1 MERGAKETKLE
12 NVRARHLFPPPSQ
25 LENCKGGRFS
35 AVTEYE
41 ESICDTPSYEALEDI
56 VENCALSPR
65 PVSDRNQG
73 SSEIAK
79 GASQPVDH
87 NVFADGG
94 VLRSAQKRDLARL
107 PNPLATGSEAESLTN
122 RDPAFL
128 SLTDDQK
135 ASSALANDLYE
146 EVIDILVFILDV

>member
-1 MERGAKETKLE
+1 MERGAKESKLE
-12 NVRARHLFPPPSQ
+12 NVRARHLLPPPNQ
-25 LENCKGGRFS
+25 LENCKGERFS
-35 AVTEYE
+35 VGTEYE
-41 ESICDTPSYEALEDI
+41 ESMCDTASYEALEDI
-56 VENCALSPR
+56 ENCALSPTLS
-65 PVSDRNQG
+65 VSDRNQG

-87 NVFADGG
+87 NLFADGG
-94 VLRSAQKRDLARL
+94 ELRSAQNRDLARF
-107 PNPLATGSEAESLTN
+107 PLATGSEAGSLTN

-146 EVIDILVFILDV
+146 EVIDFLVLILDV

>member
-12 NVRARHLFPPPSQ
+12 NVRARHILSPPNQ
-25 LENCKGGRFS
+25 LENCKGGRLS
-35 AVTEYE
+35 VVTEYE
-41 ESICDTPSYEALEDI
+41 ESMCDTSSYKALEDI
-56 VENCALSPR
+56 ENCALSPR
-65 PVSDRNQG
+65 PVSNRNQG

-79 GASQPVDH
+79 GASQPVGH
-87 NVFADGG
+87 NLFADGG
-94 VLRSAQKRDLARL
+94 ELRSAQKRDLARF
-107 PNPLATGSEAESLTN
+107 PLATGSEAGSLTN

>member
-12 NVRARHLFPPPSQ
+12 NVRARHLLPPPNQ
-25 LENCKGGRFS
+25 LENFKGERFS
-35 AVTEYE
+35 VVTEYE
-41 ESICDTPSYEALEDI
+41 ESMCDTPSYEALEDI
-56 VENCALSPR
+56 ENCALSPR

-94 VLRSAQKRDLARL
+94 ELRSAQKRDLARL
-107 PNPLATGSEAESLTN
+107 PNPLATGSESGSLTN

-146 EVIDILVFILDV
+146 EVIDILVLSLDV

>member
-12 NVRARHLFPPPSQ
+12 NVRARHLLPPPNQ
-25 LENCKGGRFS
+25 LENCKGERFS
-35 AVTEYE
+35 VGTEYE
-41 ESICDTPSYEALEDI
+41 ESMCDTASYEALEDI
-56 VENCALSPR
+56 ENCALSPT

-87 NVFADGG
+87 NLFADGG
-94 VLRSAQKRDLARL
+94 ELRSAQKRDLARL
-107 PNPLATGSEAESLTN
+107 PLAGSLTN
-122 RDPAFL
+122 RVPAFL

-146 EVIDILVFILDV
+146 EVIDFLVLILDV

>member
-1 MERGAKETKLE
+1 MEREAKETKLE
-12 NVRARHLFPPPSQ
+12 NVRARHLLSPPNQ

-35 AVTEYE
+35 VVTEYE

-87 NVFADGG
+87 NLFADGG
-94 VLRSAQKRDLARL
+94 ELRSAQNRDLARL
-107 PNPLATGSEAESLTN
+107 PNPLATGSEAGSLTN
-122 RDPAFL
+122 RNPAFL

-146 EVIDILVFILDV
+146 EVIDIFVLILDV

>member
-12 NVRARHLFPPPSQ
+12 NVRARHLLPPPNQ
-25 LENCKGGRFS
+25 LENCKGERFS
-35 AVTEYE
+35 VGTEYE
-41 ESICDTPSYEALEDI
+41 ESMCDTASYEALEDI
-56 VENCALSPR
+56 ENCALSPR

-94 VLRSAQKRDLARL
+94 ELRSAQKRDLARL
-107 PNPLATGSEAESLTN
+107 PNPLATGSEAGSLTN

-146 EVIDILVFILDV
+146 EVIDILVLILDV

>member
-12 NVRARHLFPPPSQ
+12 NVRARHLLPPPNQ
-25 LENCKGGRFS
+25 LENCKGERFS
-35 AVTEYE
+35 VGTEYE
-41 ESICDTPSYEALEDI
+41 ESMCDTASYEALEDI
-56 VENCALSPR
+56 ENCALSPT

-79 GASQPVDH
+79 GASQPFDH

-94 VLRSAQKRDLARL
+94 ELRSAQNRDLARL
-107 PNPLATGSEAESLTN
+107 PNLLATGREAGSLTN
-122 RDPAFL
+122 RDCAFL

-146 EVIDILVFILDV
+146 EVIDIFVLILDV

>member
-1 MERGAKETKLE
+1 MERGAKESKLE
-12 NVRARHLFPPPSQ
+12 NVRARHLLPPPNQ
-25 LENCKGGRFS
+25 LENCKGERFS
-35 AVTEYE
+35 VGTEYE
-41 ESICDTPSYEALEDI
+41 ESMCDTASYEALEDI
-56 VENCALSPR
+56 ENCALSPR

-79 GASQPVDH
+79 GASQPVGH
-87 NVFADGG
+87 NLFADGG
-94 VLRSAQKRDLARL
+94 ELRSAQKRDLARF
-107 PNPLATGSEAESLTN
+107 PLATGSESGSLTN

-146 EVIDILVFILDV
+146 EVIDFLVLILDV

>member
-12 NVRARHLFPPPSQ
+12 NVRARHLLPPPSQ
-25 LENCKGGRFS
+25 LQNCKGERFS
-35 AVTEYE
+35 VVTEHG
-41 ESICDTPSYEALEDI
+41 ESRCDTPSYEALEDI
-56 VENCALSPR
+56 ENCALSPR
-65 PVSDRNQG
+65 PVGDRNQG
-73 SSEIAK
+73 SSEISK

-87 NVFADGG
+87 NLFADGG
-94 VLRSAQKRDLARL
+94 ELRSAQKRDLARL
-107 PNPLATGSEAESLTN
+107 PNPLATGSEAGSLTN

-146 EVIDILVFILDV
+146 EVIDIFVLILDV